1 MGNGF
6 KFHPLEAELQLQQRQ
21 QRFIKWPPD
30 KGGPAYSSAAPSI
43 DAVAKGDVNASAYDV
58 WVRDPEMF
66 VAGEPHRHLAI

>member
-6 KFHPLEAELQLQQRQ
+6 KFHPLEAELQFQQRQ

-43 DAVAKGDVNASAYDV
+43 DAVVRGDVNASA
-58 WVRDPEMF
+58 
-66 VAGEPHRHLAI
+66 